1 MRNKYNL
8 TILFLVVTIILFGC
22 NSNASG
28 DDSSGEANA
37 SSSSYPE
44 NNIELVVGWG
54 AGGGTDNFARAISK
68 EMSDILGVNINVV
81 NQPGSS
87 GANAGN
93 YVVNQPADGYTIWA
107 ISSNY
112 AINVGDNKTPHD
124 LSKYTPIGRVQKDT
138 MTLQV
143 QAGQYESYEDF
154 IEQAKA
160 NPGSISIG
168 GTGARGFDELILR
181 QFEAEAGVEFNYIPY
196 EDAGEMHA
204 ALLGGHIDGMMDEIG
219 PTIAQVED
227 GALEHLLIFSDEEI
241 EGFEDVP
248 LSVEKDVNVIDGQS
262 RGLMVHSDTPE
273 EIVNALESAL
283 EEAKD
288 RDDYLKY
295 EADNYLNLRDGWLNS
310 DDYKKQLESDI
321 TTYKDILSGM

>member
-8 TILFLVVTIILFGC
+8 VVFLLFIVIFLFAC
-22 NSNASG
+22 NSNTSG
-28 DDSSGEANA
+28 DASSAEDN
-37 SSSSYPE
+37 SSSSYPS
-44 NNIELVVGWG
+44 NDIEVVVGWG
-54 AGGGTDNFARAISK
+54 AGGGTDNFTRAISR
-68 EMSDILGVNINVV
+68 ELSDILGVNINVV

-112 AINVGDNKTPHD
+112 AINVADNKTPHD
-124 LSKYTPIGRVQKDT
+124 LSNYTPIGRVQKDT

-143 QAGQYESYEDF
+143 QTDNYENYEDF

-160 NPGSISIG
+160 DPGAISIG
-168 GTGARGFDELILR
+168 GTGARGFDEVILR
-181 QFEAEAGVEFNYIPY
+181 QFEDEAEVEFNYIPY

-204 ALLGGHIDGMMDEIG
+204 ALLGGHIEGMMDEIG
-219 PTIAQVED
+219 PTITQVED
-227 GALEHLLIFSDEEI
+227 GSIEHLLMFSDEEV
-241 EGFEDVP
+241 EGFEDIP
-248 LSVEKDVNVIDGQS
+248 LSIDKGVNVIDGQS

-273 EIVNALESAL
+273 EIVKVLENAL

-288 RDDYLKY
+288 REAYLKY
-295 EADNYLNLRDGWLNS
+295 EEENYLDLRQGWLNS
-310 DDYKKQLESDI
+310 EDYNEQLESDVS
-321 TTYKDILSGM
+321 TYDGILSGM